1 MNPTQISAQFA
12 AYTWFLHGNA
22 GLPVT
27 EEEASAF
34 ARDNWEAF
42 LHCAHN
48 GLGQLLIRLADP
60 RRQQLTRL
68 ARITR
73 QSKRGPAPRRILAG
87 TAG

>member
-12 AYTWFLHGNA
+12 AYTWFLHDNA

-27 EEEASAF
+27 EQEASEF

-60 RRQQLTRL
+60 RERESKRIARRTRSSRQCL
-68 ARITR
+68 AR
-73 QSKRGPAPRRILAG
+73 RRTLAG
-87 TAG
+87 AAG